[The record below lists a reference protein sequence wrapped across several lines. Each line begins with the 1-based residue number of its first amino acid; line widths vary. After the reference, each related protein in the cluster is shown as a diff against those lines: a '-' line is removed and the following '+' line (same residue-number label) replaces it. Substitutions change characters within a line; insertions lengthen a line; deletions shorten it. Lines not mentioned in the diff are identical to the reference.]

1 MSASNDGTTS
11 LDLALRA
18 HVPEAGVE
26 GQVEPARLVLE
37 PGMGAVAEVRVSPP
51 QPLVGAVRQQTVQ
64 VQASTTQGRR
74 WAATAVFNQ
83 APLLGRRS
91 LWLLGPARRS

>member
-1 MSASNDGTTS
+1 M
-11 LDLALRA
+11 
-18 HVPEAGVE
+18 
-26 GQVEPARLVLE
+26 EPARLALE

-91 LWLLGPARRS
+91 LWLLGAGTAVIAVAIALLLLAILLAGVIALIRI